1 MDLETDD
8 DPTKVISRG
17 TLLTTREKQWAESRA
32 QMLQILGDAERA
44 KAEARAARIEAREL
58 REHIIVSSTKSRKV
72 SFRTIATI
80 FTAILLS
87 ATVVKIAYVGYTSQR
102 EAPAASPVVHRTPR
116 EPVHVSTTPTPKT
129 PAPGDLQFK
138 LSMAR
143 LQDAFDSLPEDEPEI
158 VREVNQKHPGGP
170 RPCPLE
176 WINGEAAL
184 SLDGD
189 IEHLPPS
196 LMEAVTQCADA
207 VEKFRAEREWIRQA
221 EEPGAH

>member
-8 DPTKVISRG
+8 DSPKVISRG
-17 TLLTTREKQWAESRA
+17 TLLTTREKQWAQSRA
-32 QMLQILGDAERA
+32 EMLQILGDAERA
-44 KAEARAARIEAREL
+44 RAEAKVARTEAREL
-58 REHIIVSSTKSRKV
+58 REHIIVSSTESTKLNFRK
-72 SFRTIATI
+72 IATI

-87 ATVVKIAYVGYTSQR
+87 ATVIKIAYLGYTSPR
-102 EAPAASPVVHRTPR
+102 EAPAASPVIRRIPR
-116 EPVHVSTTPTPKT
+116 QPAPVSATPKA
-129 PAPGDLQFK
+129 PAPGDQQFK

-143 LQDAFDSLPEDEPEI
+143 LQDALDSLPEDEPEI

-189 IEHLPPS
+189 IEHIPPS